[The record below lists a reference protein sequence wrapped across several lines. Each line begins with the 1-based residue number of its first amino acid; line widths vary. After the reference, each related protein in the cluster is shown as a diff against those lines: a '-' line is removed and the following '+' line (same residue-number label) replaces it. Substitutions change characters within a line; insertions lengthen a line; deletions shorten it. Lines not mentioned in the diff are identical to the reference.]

1 MAISSTKY
9 TGVTKATKGHRLRVD
24 YKQDTF
30 IMETARLI
38 SMVGTAGLS
47 TEAEKESLR
56 GYIQQVFSD
65 YLETKFNKKGAKTS
79 TGASADLQM
88 TDADAFD
95 TFGVTA
101 GITDAM
107 RGIEIKSSLVSD
119 TGTTITQ
126 VTAGTVAGQ
135 KRRFVVGSS
144 WEKGASADGEI
155 SRDQLGQ
162 QGITIADDTLSGFN
176 KEDQEKIDEITT
188 FFKWGTRKNYRG
200 KQIEV
205 RQQARKGDKPR
216 KLKSGLYLIPW
227 NSDGTIDMQ
236 AISND
241 SIGKFVK
248 YGNGAFA
255 RSIRTQIKEKMGEGV
270 SFNFKYDA
278 LKKGKSAA
286 RFAPKGSLDLMN
298 DYDYEVGIR
307 TNPLANGYSTSF
319 TIRPK
324 LNTAG
329 AKKFQDITV
338 RFKEAPQKMMRDF
351 MAYAFKRLRA
361 QLAGESDTAKK
372 TYLKN
377 YIGYFK
383 QFSIGTLT
391 PYLIEGKLEVP
402 SAKELIVKGRGK
414 LLNKAKISGRGRTK
428 QTRGRFLSN
437 AQLSAILQKRLAQTM
452 PRYPEPSKPTPRY
465 VTGKLAR
472 SFQVMANYRTGLMG
486 YLNTPPASGYV
497 DELNQNG
504 WMLDKTLVEPTI
516 RQITQQLFGRQFRV
530 LRTQ

>member
-1 MAISSTKY
+1 M
-9 TGVTKATKGHRLRVD
+9 
-24 YKQDTF
+24 Q
-30 IMETARLI
+30 
-38 SMVGTAGLS
+38 
-47 TEAEKESLR
+47 
-56 GYIQQVFSD
+56 
-65 YLETKFNKKGAKTS
+65 
-79 TGASADLQM
+79 
-88 TDADAFD
+88 DAFD

-107 RGIEIKSSLVSD
+107 RGIEIKSTLVSD

-126 VTAGTVAGQ
+126 VGAGTVEGQ
-135 KRRFVVGSS
+135 KRRFVVGSG
-144 WEKGASADGEI
+144 WQGASASGDI
-155 SRDQLGQ
+155 SRGQLGQ
-162 QGITIADDTLSGFN
+162 QGITIADDTLSGFSE
-176 KEDQEKIDEITT
+176 KDQEKIDEITT

-200 KQIEV
+200 KQIIV
-205 RQQARKGDKPR
+205 QQQARKGDKPR
-216 KLKSGLYLIPW
+216 KIESGLYLIPW

-236 AISND
+236 AISNK
-241 SIGKFVK
+241 SIGQFVK

-255 RSIRTQIKEKMGEGV
+255 QSVRTQINEKMGEGV

-286 RFAPKGSLDLMN
+286 RFAPKGSLDLMT
-298 DYDYEVGIR
+298 DYSYELRIR
-307 TNPLANGYSTSF
+307 TTPVAKGYSTAFS
-319 TIRPK
+319 IRPK
-324 LNTAG
+324 LSAIG
-329 AKKFQDITV
+329 VKKFQDITV
-338 RFKEAPQKMMRDF
+338 RFREAPQKMMRDF
-351 MAYAFKRLRA
+351 MAYALKRLRA
-361 QLAGESDTAKK
+361 QLAGESDAAKRK
-372 TYLKN
+372 YLTN
-377 YIGYFK
+377 YIGYFA

-391 PYLIEGKLEVP
+391 PYLIDGKFEVP

-497 DELNQNG
+497 NQLNQNG
-504 WMLDKTLVEPTI
+504 WELDKTLVEPTI